1 MRSKIAD
8 GTGDGTVSG
17 QESVDSPR
25 SPLAQPPEGLTG
37 LKTEPPQTYAAG
49 APAILSSIHHLASRS
64 ALIRGSLALR
74 VLNQKGGIDC
84 MSCAWPEPDGQRR
97 IVEFCENGAKAVAW
111 EADGRRVGAEFFRQH
126 SVKELSEQ
134 SDYWLG
140 EQGRITHP
148 MVLRSGSTHYE
159 PLSWDE
165 VFRFLA
171 RELNDLASPD
181 EAIFYTSGRTSNE
194 AAFLYQLFVRQFGT
208 NNMPDCSNMCHESSA
223 AALGE
228 AIGVGKGTVT
238 LDDFARAEVIL
249 IIGQNPGTN
258 HPRMLTTLKDA
269 KQAGAKIVCINPLI
283 EPGLLRFKDPQ
294 TLSDVL
300 GEGTALSDLY
310 VQVRING
317 DVALLK
323 GVMKEMLELEDAR
336 PGTAVDWSFVRQ
348 KTHGWEEFAADLR
361 QESFETLAIQSG
373 VTRAEMRKL
382 AELLASSQRVI
393 ACWAMGLTQHKNAV
407 GTIQEIVNLLLM
419 SGSIGKPGA
428 GLCPVRGHSNVQG
441 DRTMGVW
448 ERPWPVFLDRLEQ
461 VFDFSP
467 PRQNGLDTVGSIKAM
482 HAGRAKV
489 FFALGGNFLSAA
501 PDTEYTAAALRS
513 TRLTAHVSIKL
524 NRSHLVTGK
533 QALVLPCL
541 GRTEIDLQGS
551 GAQFVTTENSMS
563 VVEIS
568 RGRLAPASKHLLSE
582 PALICRMAKAV
593 LGQRTKLDWDALANN
608 YDGVRDL
615 ISQCVAGCENYNEKV
630 RHPGGFYLPN
640 NAREG
645 RFDKTKTG
653 RAHFTVH
660 PLPIHSLKPGELVM
674 MTIRSHD
681 QFNTTIY
688 GLNDYYRGIFSER
701 RVILMNLEDVREQGL
716 RKGDVV
722 DLVSHWGA
730 EERLAKRFIVVPY
743 NIPKQ
748 NCATYFPEA
757 NVLVPVDSV
766 AQKSNTPTSKYVVIS
781 IRKQSGV
788 DSGESG

>member
-1 MRSKIAD
+1 
-8 GTGDGTVSG
+8 
-17 QESVDSPR
+17 
-25 SPLAQPPEGLTG
+25 
-37 LKTEPPQTYAAG
+37 
-49 APAILSSIHHLASRS
+49 
-64 ALIRGSLALR
+64 
-74 VLNQKGGIDC
+74 

-140 EQGRITHP
+140 QQGRITHP

-171 RELNDLASPD
+171 RQLNDLASPD

-382 AELLASSQRVI
+382 ANSWLHRNALLRAGP
-393 ACWAMGLTQHKNAV
+393 WA
-407 GTIQEIVNLLLM
+407 
-419 SGSIGKPGA
+419 
-428 GLCPVRGHSNVQG
+428 
-441 DRTMGVW
+441 
-448 ERPWPVFLDRLEQ
+448 
-461 VFDFSP
+461 
-467 PRQNGLDTVGSIKAM
+467 
-482 HAGRAKV
+482 
-489 FFALGGNFLSAA
+489 
-501 PDTEYTAAALRS
+501 
-513 TRLTAHVSIKL
+513 
-524 NRSHLVTGK
+524 
-533 QALVLPCL
+533 
-541 GRTEIDLQGS
+541 
-551 GAQFVTTENSMS
+551 
-563 VVEIS
+563 
-568 RGRLAPASKHLLSE
+568 
-582 PALICRMAKAV
+582 
-593 LGQRTKLDWDALANN
+593 
-608 YDGVRDL
+608 
-615 ISQCVAGCENYNEKV
+615 
-630 RHPGGFYLPN
+630 
-640 NAREG
+640 
-645 RFDKTKTG
+645 
-653 RAHFTVH
+653 
-660 PLPIHSLKPGELVM
+660 
-674 MTIRSHD
+674 
-681 QFNTTIY
+681 
-688 GLNDYYRGIFSER
+688 
-701 RVILMNLEDVREQGL
+701 
-716 RKGDVV
+716 
-722 DLVSHWGA
+722 
-730 EERLAKRFIVVPY
+730 
-743 NIPKQ
+743 
-748 NCATYFPEA
+748 
-757 NVLVPVDSV
+757 
-766 AQKSNTPTSKYVVIS
+766 
-781 IRKQSGV
+781 
-788 DSGESG
+788 

>member
-8 GTGDGTVSG
+8 GTGGSIVSG

-25 SPLAQPPEGLTG
+25 SQLAQPPEGLTG

-84 MSCAWPEPDGQRR
+84 MSCAWPEPDGHRR

-111 EADGRRVGAEFFRQH
+111 EADGRRVTPEFFRQY

-148 MVLRSGSTHYE
+148 MILRPGSTHYE
-159 PLSWDE
+159 PLPWDE
-165 VFRFLA
+165 VFRLLA
-171 RELNDLASPD
+171 RELNNLASPD

-208 NNMPDCSNMCHESSA
+208 NNMPDCSNMCHESSG

-238 LDDFARAEVIL
+238 LEDFARAEVIL

-258 HPRMLTTLKDA
+258 HPRMLATLKDA
-269 KQAGAKIVCINPLI
+269 KQAGAKIVCMNPLI

-294 TLSDVL
+294 TLSGVL

-323 GVMKEMLELEDAR
+323 GVMKEMLELEDTR
-336 PGTAVDWSFVRQ
+336 PGTAVDWSFVRE

-361 QESFETLAIQSG
+361 QESFEALTVQSG
-373 VTRAEMRKL
+373 VTRAEMRTL
-382 AELLASSQRVI
+382 AELLASSKRVI

-448 ERPWPVFLDRLEQ
+448 ERPWPAFLDRLEQ
-461 VFDFSP
+461 VFHFSP
-467 PRQNGLDTVGSIKAM
+467 PRHHGLDTVGSIKAM

-524 NRSHLVTGK
+524 NHSHLVTGK
-533 QALVLPCL
+533 QALILPCL
-541 GRTEIDLQGS
+541 GRTEIDMQSS
-551 GAQFVTTENSMS
+551 GAQFVTTENSMG
-563 VVEIS
+563 VVASS
-568 RGRLAPASKHLLSE
+568 RGRLVPASEHLLSE

-593 LGQRTKLDWDALANN
+593 LGERTKLDWDGLANN
-608 YDGVRDL
+608 YDRIRDL
-615 ISQCVAGCENYNEKV
+615 ISPCIAGCENYNEKV
-630 RHPGGFYLPN
+630 RRPGGFYLPN
-640 NAREG
+640 DAREG

-653 RAHFTVH
+653 KAHFTVH
-660 PLPIHSLKPGELVM
+660 PLPIHSLNPGELVM
-674 MTIRSHD
+674 MSIRSHD

-688 GLNDYYRGIFSER
+688 GLNDYYRGIISER

-757 NVLVPVDSV
+757 NVLVPVHSV
-766 AQKSNTPTSKYVVIS
+766 AQKSNTPTSKYVVIT
-781 IRKQSGV
+781 IRKQSEV
-788 DSGESG
+788 KSGESG